1 MKARRLIGLAATLIV
16 LAGCGGGEETTGPQP
31 GRVQLS
37 ISTPNSDDRAV
48 ALTIT
53 GTFSDIRAVAGYRLY
68 VRTMED
74 RTAIIV
80 VPQGSATF
88 PDGETDVATL
98 GVPDLRAAGN
108 YSVAVIQGAGTDY
121 DLRFGAGYSARLR

>member
-1 MKARRLIGLAATLIV
+1 MKAQRLTRLAALLVV
-16 LAGCGGGEETTGPQP
+16 LAGCGGEETTGPQP
-31 GRVQLS
+31 GRLQLS
-37 ISTPNSDDRAV
+37 ISAPNSDDRAV

-53 GTFSDIRAVAGYRLY
+53 GAVSDIRAVAGYQLY
-68 VRTMED
+68 VRALDD

-88 PDGETDVATL
+88 PTGETDVATL

-121 DLRFGAGYSARLR
+121 GLRLGAGYTARLR

>member
-1 MKARRLIGLAATLIV
+1 M
-16 LAGCGGGEETTGPQP
+16 
-31 GRVQLS
+31 
-37 ISTPNSDDRAV
+37 RA
-48 ALTIT
+48 L
-53 GTFSDIRAVAGYRLY
+53 D
-68 VRTMED
+68 D

-88 PDGETDVATL
+88 PTGETDVATL

-121 DLRFGAGYSARLR
+121 GLRLGAGYTARLR

>member
-1 MKARRLIGLAATLIV
+1 MKAQRLTRLAALLVV
-16 LAGCGGGEETTGPQP
+16 LAGCGGEETTGPQP
-31 GRVQLS
+31 GRLQLS
-37 ISTPNSDDRAV
+37 ISAPNSDDRAV

-53 GTFSDIRAVAGYRLY
+53 GAVSDIRAVAGYQLY
-68 VRTMED
+68 VRALDD

-88 PDGETDVATL
+88 PTGETDVATL

-121 DLRFGAGYSARLR
+121 ELRFGAGYTARLH

>member
-1 MKARRLIGLAATLIV
+1 LAALVVV
-16 LAGCGGGEETTGPQP
+16 LAGCGGEESTGPQP
-31 GRVQLS
+31 GRLQLS

-53 GTFSDIRAVAGYRLY
+53 GTVSDIRAAAGYQLY
-68 VRTMED
+68 VSTTED

-88 PDGETDVATL
+88 SAGETEVATL
-98 GVPDLRAAGN
+98 DVPDVRAAGN
-108 YSVAVIQGAGTDY
+108 YAVAVIQGAGAGY
-121 DLRFGAGYSARLR
+121 ALRFGAGYTARLR